1 MTTLRW
7 QSNFKIST
15 LDDQWKITTS
25 NVSDGVKERTRLLA
39 LLVQMVKKQ
48 RKVFFMEKKIIIVI
62 GLIVLFFFTLLYWT
76 RFQVI
81 DVHAM
86 NGVGFYKINRL
97 TGETV
102 LVSGLDQI
110 RLMPVKDL
118 EQPSLQLP
126 VPGKAQQ

>member
-1 MTTLRW
+1 MENDYLIYRRW
-7 QSNFKIST
+7 CK
-15 LDDQWKITTS
+15 
-25 NVSDGVKERTRLLA
+25 SDSFVGSVGSIGSMGEKT
-39 LLVQMVKKQ
+39 KKGF
-48 RKVFFMEKKIIIVI
+48 VMEKKFIIVI
-62 GLIVLFFFTLLYWT
+62 GLIVLFVFTLLYWT

-110 RLMPVKDL
+110 RVLPVKDL
-118 EQPSLQLP
+118 EQPQLQLP
-126 VPGKAQQ
+126 APGKGQ

>member
-1 MTTLRW
+1 MLAAFG
-7 QSNFKIST
+7 QSKRS
-15 LDDQWKITTS
+15 K
-25 NVSDGVKERTRLLA
+25 VKRAILNKEKGK
-39 LLVQMVKKQ
+39 LVD
-48 RKVFFMEKKIIIVI
+48 KKIIIVI
-62 GLIVLFFFTLLYWT
+62 GLVVLFVFTLLYWT

-110 RLMPVKDL
+110 RIMPVKDL
-118 EQPSLQLP
+118 EQPQLQFP
-126 VPGKAQQ
+126 APGKGQQ

>member
-1 MTTLRW
+1 MEGEILMD
-7 QSNFKIST
+7 KK
-15 LDDQWKITTS
+15 L
-25 NVSDGVKERTRLLA
+25 VGLL
-39 LLVQMVKKQ
+39 
-48 RKVFFMEKKIIIVI
+48 
-62 GLIVLFFFTLLYWT
+62 GLIVLFVFTLLYWT

-110 RLMPVKDL
+110 RIMPVKDL
-118 EQPSLQLP
+118 EQPQLQFP
-126 VPGKAQQ
+126 APGKGQQ

>member
-1 MTTLRW
+1 MDKKW
-7 QSNFKIST
+7 
-15 LDDQWKITTS
+15 
-25 NVSDGVKERTRLLA
+25 VGLL
-39 LLVQMVKKQ
+39 
-48 RKVFFMEKKIIIVI
+48 
-62 GLIVLFFFTLLYWT
+62 GLIALFAFTVLYWT

-110 RLMPVKDL
+110 RILPVKDL
-118 EQPSLQLP
+118 DQPALQLP
-126 VPGKAQQ
+126 APGKAQ

>member
-1 MTTLRW
+1 MLAAFG
-7 QSNFKIST
+7 QSKRS
-15 LDDQWKITTS
+15 K
-25 NVSDGVKERTRLLA
+25 VKRAILYKEKGK
-39 LLVQMVKKQ
+39 LVD
-48 RKVFFMEKKIIIVI
+48 KKIIIVI
-62 GLIVLFFFTLLYWT
+62 GLVVLFVFTLLYWT

-110 RLMPVKDL
+110 RIMPVKDI
-118 EQPSLQLP
+118 EQPQLQFP
-126 VPGKAQQ
+126 APGKGQQ

>member
-1 MTTLRW
+1 MLAAFG
-7 QSNFKIST
+7 QSKRS
-15 LDDQWKITTS
+15 K
-25 NVSDGVKERTRLLA
+25 VKRAILNKEKGK
-39 LLVQMVKKQ
+39 LVD
-48 RKVFFMEKKIIIVI
+48 KKIIIVI
-62 GLIVLFFFTLLYWT
+62 GLVVLFVFTLLYWT

-110 RLMPVKDL
+110 RIMPVKDI
-118 EQPSLQLP
+118 EQPQLQFP
-126 VPGKAQQ
+126 APGKAQ

>member
-1 MTTLRW
+1 M
-7 QSNFKIST
+7 
-15 LDDQWKITTS
+15 D
-25 NVSDGVKERTRLLA
+25 
-39 LLVQMVKKQ
+39 KK
-48 RKVFFMEKKIIIVI
+48 FIVI
-62 GLIVLFFFTLLYWT
+62 VALVVLFVVTLLYWT

-110 RLMPVKDL
+110 RITAREGHRAASVTVSRARQGTVKTPLRGSDQCPVTSD
-118 EQPSLQLP
+118 Q
-126 VPGKAQQ
+126 

>member
-1 MTTLRW
+1 MDKKL
-7 QSNFKIST
+7 
-15 LDDQWKITTS
+15 
-25 NVSDGVKERTRLLA
+25 VGLL
-39 LLVQMVKKQ
+39 
-48 RKVFFMEKKIIIVI
+48 
-62 GLIVLFFFTLLYWT
+62 GLIVIFVFTLLYWT

-110 RLMPVKDL
+110 RIMPVKDL
-118 EQPSLQLP
+118 EQPMLQLP
-126 VPGKAQQ
+126 AAPGKGQQ

>member
-1 MTTLRW
+1 MEGEI
-7 QSNFKIST
+7 FMDKKFVVMI
-15 LDDQWKITTS
+15 
-25 NVSDGVKERTRLLA
+25 A
-39 LLVQMVKKQ
+39 LV
-48 RKVFFMEKKIIIVI
+48 
-62 GLIVLFFFTLLYWT
+62 VLFVFTLLYWT

-110 RLMPVKDL
+110 RIMPVKDL
-118 EQPSLQLP
+118 EQPQLQFP
-126 VPGKAQQ
+126 APGKGQ

>member
-1 MTTLRW
+1 MLVACGQAQGQRLKEKR
-7 QSNFKIST
+7 NFKNGK
-15 LDDQWKITTS
+15 LGWP
-25 NVSDGVKERTRLLA
+25 A
-39 LLVQMVKKQ
+39 
-48 RKVFFMEKKIIIVI
+48 
-62 GLIVLFFFTLLYWT
+62 GLIVLFVFTLLYWT

-110 RLMPVKDL
+110 RILPVKDM
-118 EQPSLQLP
+118 EQPMLQLP
-126 VPGKAQQ
+126 AAPGKGQQ

>member
-1 MTTLRW
+1 MEGEIFMDKKL
-7 QSNFKIST
+7 
-15 LDDQWKITTS
+15 
-25 NVSDGVKERTRLLA
+25 VGLL
-39 LLVQMVKKQ
+39 
-48 RKVFFMEKKIIIVI
+48 
-62 GLIVLFFFTLLYWT
+62 GLIVLFVVTLLYWT

-110 RLMPVKDL
+110 RILPVKDL
-118 EQPSLQLP
+118 EQPQLQFP
-126 VPGKAQQ
+126 APGKGQQ

>member
-1 MTTLRW
+1 MEGEIFMDKKL
-7 QSNFKIST
+7 
-15 LDDQWKITTS
+15 
-25 NVSDGVKERTRLLA
+25 VGLL
-39 LLVQMVKKQ
+39 
-48 RKVFFMEKKIIIVI
+48 
-62 GLIVLFFFTLLYWT
+62 GLIVIFVFTLLYWT

-110 RLMPVKDL
+110 RIMPVKDL
-118 EQPSLQLP
+118 EQPQLQFP
-126 VPGKAQQ
+126 APGKGQQ

>member
-1 MTTLRW
+1 MLAAFG
-7 QSNFKIST
+7 QSKRS
-15 LDDQWKITTS
+15 K
-25 NVSDGVKERTRLLA
+25 VKRAILNKEKGK
-39 LLVQMVKKQ
+39 LVD
-48 RKVFFMEKKIIIVI
+48 KKIIIVI
-62 GLIVLFFFTLLYWT
+62 GLVVLFVFTLLYWT

-110 RLMPVKDL
+110 RIMPVKDI
-118 EQPSLQLP
+118 EQPQLQFP
-126 VPGKAQQ
+126 APGKGQQ

>member
-1 MTTLRW
+1 ML
-7 QSNFKIST
+7 SYKEGEFC
-15 LDDQWKITTS
+15 LD
-25 NVSDGVKERTRLLA
+25 
-39 LLVQMVKKQ
+39 KK
-48 RKVFFMEKKIIIVI
+48 FIVI
-62 GLIVLFFFTLLYWT
+62 VALVALFVVTLLYWT

-110 RLMPVKDL
+110 RTCP
-118 EQPSLQLP
+118 
-126 VPGKAQQ
+126 

>member
-1 MTTLRW
+1 
-7 QSNFKIST
+7 
-15 LDDQWKITTS
+15 
-25 NVSDGVKERTRLLA
+25 
-39 LLVQMVKKQ
+39 
-48 RKVFFMEKKIIIVI
+48 MEKKFVVVI
-62 GLIVLFFFTLLYWT
+62 GLIVFFFFTLLYWT

-110 RLMPVKDL
+110 RILPVKDL
-118 EQPSLQLP
+118 DQPLLQLP
-126 VPGKAQQ
+126 APGKAQQ

>member
-1 MTTLRW
+1 M
-7 QSNFKIST
+7 
-15 LDDQWKITTS
+15 D
-25 NVSDGVKERTRLLA
+25 
-39 LLVQMVKKQ
+39 KK
-48 RKVFFMEKKIIIVI
+48 FI
-62 GLIVLFFFTLLYWT
+62 GLFGLTVLFAVTLLFWT

-110 RLMPVKDL
+110 RIMPVKDL
-118 EQPSLQLP
+118 EQPQLQFP
-126 VPGKAQQ
+126 APGKEQQQ

>member
-1 MTTLRW
+1 MLAAFG
-7 QSNFKIST
+7 QSKRS
-15 LDDQWKITTS
+15 K
-25 NVSDGVKERTRLLA
+25 VKRAILNNEKGK
-39 LLVQMVKKQ
+39 LVD
-48 RKVFFMEKKIIIVI
+48 KKIIIVI
-62 GLIVLFFFTLLYWT
+62 GLVVLFVFTLLYWT

-110 RLMPVKDL
+110 RIMPVKDI
-118 EQPSLQLP
+118 EQPQLQFP
-126 VPGKAQQ
+126 APGKGQQ

>member
-1 MTTLRW
+1 V
-7 QSNFKIST
+7 
-15 LDDQWKITTS
+15 D
-25 NVSDGVKERTRLLA
+25 
-39 LLVQMVKKQ
+39 
-48 RKVFFMEKKIIIVI
+48 KKIISAVA
-62 GLIVLFFFTLLYWT
+62 LIVLFVFTLLYWT

-110 RLMPVKDL
+110 RILPVKDL
-118 EQPSLQLP
+118 EQPSLQFP
-126 VPGKAQQ
+126 APGKAQ

>member
-1 MTTLRW
+1 MDKK
-7 QSNFKIST
+7 F
-15 LDDQWKITTS
+15 
-25 NVSDGVKERTRLLA
+25 VGLL
-39 LLVQMVKKQ
+39 
-48 RKVFFMEKKIIIVI
+48 
-62 GLIVLFFFTLLYWT
+62 GLIVLFVVTLLYWT

-110 RLMPVKDL
+110 RIMPVKDL
-118 EQPSLQLP
+118 EQPQLQFP
-126 VPGKAQQ
+126 APGKGQQ